1 MFSGICERDEIMPLE
16 IGGRADKQGNKYEI
30 NCIIYEMLK
39 VLDETNYSV
48 IIEALGTDEIGT
60 DILVTTFDGL
70 KEHQQCKARNAS
82 KEYWNISDLKAKDI
96 FSTWK
101 IQLNR
106 DNNRRV
112 SLVSPMACTFL
123 YDLHNR
129 ACNTSGKAE
138 DFYTMQIMKS
148 SKEFQKSYKSFCTEM
163 DLDCDKE
170 VDVLKS
176 IDYLKRIF
184 YKQMSEYELE
194 ERVNQNIQILFSSE
208 QKVVYN
214 ALLSFVVVEDI
225 LGKQITQ
232 SVLCD
237 YFVKQGIVLRLKDG
251 DKRIVPRI
259 NEINREYRE
268 SFRALQGGLIHREE
282 FDDCIKAIENEK
294 STIVTGSAG
303 YGKSGCTEAIL
314 NYCDERKLPYIAV
327 KLDRRI
333 PHKNCEIWG
342 QELGFPGSIVH
353 SIHCISRNENAV
365 IILDQLDALRWT
377 QANSSEALAVC
388 MELIR
393 QVEHLNCERKKKII
407 IIFVCRT
414 YDLENDNNINSLFKK
429 KETAEDD
436 WEIVKVEDFS
446 EDVVTK
452 IVGKHYEQLSS
463 RLKKLLRIPSNLYIW
478 QHLDR
483 EEVYADCLT
492 TSHLI
497 DKWFE
502 QICRKSVTAGLQQKS
517 VCETKE
523 NIVDALDRTGR
534 LYVPKQI
541 LHVEEASLDY
551 LVSSEII
558 TIQNNRVGFAHQSI
572 LDYFISQRMMEK
584 YFDGQDIENIIGG
597 KCKQTPGRRYQ
608 VQMFLQN
615 LLEYDSSDFILIGE
629 RMLISDD
636 IRYYVKYIF
645 YEILGQ
651 IQEPD
656 DNIVQFVV
664 DNCENEIYGKY
675 LLNNV
680 IFSRKQYITILR
692 NQGVWEQW
700 YSEPKKKVLV
710 FTLLQ
715 SITPDLDNEDISFV
729 KKHAFSDRNDD
740 EQFMRCFLH
749 DIMQESAEMFELRMM
764 FYEHYPEYAKEVY
777 IDVKSMMKQFETRTI
792 RLISF
797 WLQNKIKSQ
806 GRYIYRYEEELVDSD
821 DSFFIDNGEI
831 VLNEFLPYIPKESGW
846 EVKYSDWSGRY
857 VHKRSIERACVGLVK
872 KATIALCGKSPEH
885 FWEYYEPY
893 MGRGYHVFNE
903 IILTGLAALSPLYSD
918 RVMRY
923 LGSNVDKNVFDYTS
937 GSDDELGLVKEALKI
952 HGSNCH
958 KEELL
963 LIEDAVCHYISSNA
977 PEWYKRRIEQNKQKV
992 YPPVYWSFW
1001 GDLQYEL
1008 LQCLPEERIGT
1019 KTKELLRVLD
1029 RRFHKVSSHYC
1040 NKNGHSGWVKS
1051 PVSDKNISEGQW
1063 LQIITNRKLKNHGQH
1078 GWIEVKGGFI
1088 ESSYE
1093 AYASDFQ
1100 SVVKQ
1105 HPQEMINLV
1114 LKNKERVLSGFVDS
1128 LFLGVEISEKLEE
1141 VDFSVLEKLLCE
1153 FPCDMNSHR
1162 ASYFCGIVEKVNDAH
1177 WSLEV
1182 MEQLINIALK
1192 HCNPE
1197 LDKPNVTNLE
1207 DKEMKSCDMLH
1218 SNALNC
1224 VRGNAARA
1232 IGHLLWENRELFL
1245 RFKDIIDGLTRDEN
1259 PAVRFAS
1266 LYALWPSYNID
1277 RAWAGEKI
1285 ICLYES
1291 DIRMASFH
1299 DSKNMFFLLYPKYKE
1314 RVINIIGKCFESED
1328 KQLVE
1333 IGGYAVCE
1341 FYIRQNEFETIVTS
1355 VKSRSETQIKTIL
1368 DMAVIYLKVNDYREV
1383 AKDIILTYKSIDM
1396 DVEFPLSK
1404 MFYDKYI
1411 DVKND
1416 REFLR
1421 EFMKTKVSR
1430 RTVRAFVRYLEEN
1443 AVSIVDYADI
1453 IIQLCENILQMEI
1466 ETLREQWGIEDEISK
1481 LIISLY
1487 DETANSSRMTD
1498 KQIAGKCLDLWD
1510 IMFERQ
1516 LGSVREV
1523 SRKLMER

>member
-1 MFSGICERDEIMPLE
+1 MFSGICVRDEIMPLE

-48 IIEALGTDEIGT
+48 IIEALGADEIGT

-82 KEYWNISDLKAKDI
+82 KEYWNISDLKSKDI

-106 DNNRRV
+106 DKNRRV
-112 SLVSPMACTFL
+112 SLVSSMACSFL
-123 YDLHNR
+123 FDLHNR

-138 DFYTMQIMKS
+138 DFYSAQIEKS
-148 SKEFQKSYKSFCTEM
+148 SKEFHKFYKSFCDEM
-163 DLDCDKE
+163 DLDCDKD

-184 YKQMSEYELE
+184 YKQISEYELQ
-194 ERVNQNIQILFSSE
+194 ERINQNIQYLFSSE

-225 LGKQITQ
+225 LGEEITQ

-237 YFVKQGIVLRLKDG
+237 YFTNQGIVFRLKDG
-251 DKRIVPRI
+251 DKRIAPRI
-259 NEINREYRE
+259 NEINQEYRE
-268 SFRALQGGLIHREE
+268 NFRTLLGGFIHREE
-282 FDDCIKAIENEK
+282 FDDCIKVIENEK
-294 STIVTGSAG
+294 SAIISGSAG

-314 NYCDERKLPYIAV
+314 NYCEERKIPCIAI
-327 KLDRRI
+327 KLDRKI

-342 QELGFPGSIVH
+342 KELGFPDSIAH

-377 QANSSEALAVC
+377 QTNSSEALAVC

-393 QVEHLNCERKKKII
+393 QVEYLNFERKKKII
-407 IIFVCRT
+407 TIFVCRT

-429 KETAEDD
+429 NENSESD
-436 WEIVKVEDFS
+436 WEIVKVEELKD
-446 EDVVTK
+446 DVVKK
-452 IVGKHYEQLSS
+452 IVGKRYERLSL

-497 DKWFE
+497 EKWFE

-517 VCETKE
+517 VNETKI
-523 NIVDALDRTGR
+523 NVVDALDRTGR

-541 LHVEEASLDY
+541 LHVEEAGLDY

-558 TIQNNRVGFAHQSI
+558 TIQNNRVGFVHQSI

-584 YFDGQDIENIIGG
+584 YFDEQDIESIIGE

-656 DNIVQFVV
+656 DNIIQFVV
-664 DNCENEIYGKY
+664 ENCENEVYGKY

-680 IFSRKQYITILR
+680 IFSRKQYIAILR
-692 NQGVWEQW
+692 SQGVLERW

-710 FTLLQ
+710 FNLWK
-715 SITPDLDNEDISFV
+715 SIAPDLDSEDISFI
-729 KKHAFSDRNDD
+729 KKHAFNDRNDD

-777 IDVKSMMKQFETRTI
+777 IDVKSMMKKFETRTI

-797 WLQNKIKSQ
+797 LLRNKIKSH
-806 GRYIYRYEEELVDSD
+806 GRYVYRYEEELVDLD
-821 DSFFIDNGEI
+821 NSFLIDNVGG

-857 VHKRSIERACVGLVK
+857 EHKRGIERACVCLVK

-893 MGRGYHVFNE
+893 MGQGYHVFNE
-903 IILTGLAALSPLYSD
+903 IILTGLAALSPLYSN
-918 RVMRY
+918 RIMRY
-923 LGSNVDKNVFDYTS
+923 IGSNVDKNVFDYTS
-937 GSDDELGLVKEALKI
+937 GADDELGLVKKVLKI
-952 HGSNCH
+952 HGSNCD

-963 LIEDAVCHYISSNA
+963 IIEDAICRYISPNA
-977 PEWYKRRIEQNKQKV
+977 SEWYKRRIERNKQKE

-1001 GDLQYEL
+1001 GDLRYEL
-1008 LQCLPEERIGT
+1008 LQCLPEERTST
-1019 KTKELLRVLD
+1019 KTKQLLRVLN
-1029 RRFHKVSSHYC
+1029 RRFHKVSSRYC
-1040 NKNGHSGWVKS
+1040 NNNGHSGWVKS
-1051 PVSDKNISEGQW
+1051 PVSDKNISKRQW
-1063 LQIITNRKLKNHGQH
+1063 LQIITNSKLKNRGQ
-1078 GWIEVKGGFI
+1078 GRWVEVKGGFI

-1093 AYASDFQ
+1093 AYASTFQ
-1100 SVVKQ
+1100 SVVRQ
-1105 HPQEMINLV
+1105 HPKEMINLV
-1114 LKNKERVLSGFVDS
+1114 LENKERVLPAFVDS
-1128 LFLGVEISEKLEE
+1128 LFLGIEVSEKLEE
-1141 VDFSVLEKLLCE
+1141 VDFSVIEKLLCE

-1162 ASYFCGIVEKVNDAH
+1162 ASYFCEIVKKINNVN
-1177 WSLEV
+1177 WSSAV

-1192 HCNPE
+1192 HSNPE

-1224 VRGNAARA
+1224 VRGNAART
-1232 IGHLLWENRELFL
+1232 IGHLLWEDRELFL
-1245 RFKDIIDGLTRDEN
+1245 YFKDIIDGLTKDEN

-1266 LYALWPSYNID
+1266 LYALWPAYNID
-1277 RAWAGEKI
+1277 REWAGEKI

-1291 DIRMASFH
+1291 DIRMASFN
-1299 DSKNMFFLLYPKYKE
+1299 DSRNMFFLLYPKYKE
-1314 RVINIIGKCFESED
+1314 RIINIIEQCFESED
-1328 KQLVE
+1328 KELAAM
-1333 IGGYAVCE
+1333 GGYAVCE

-1355 VKSRSETQIKTIL
+1355 VECRSEEQIKAIL
-1368 DMAVIYLKVNDYREV
+1368 DMAVIYLKVDDYREV

-1404 MFYDKYI
+1404 MFYDKYV

-1416 REFLR
+1416 RDFLR

-1430 RTVRAFVRYLEEN
+1430 RTVSAFVHYLEEN

-1453 IIQLCENILQMEI
+1453 IVQLCENILQMEI
-1466 ETLREQWGIEDEISK
+1466 ETLREQWSIEDEISK

-1487 DETANSSRMTD
+1487 DETANSSKMTD
-1498 KQIAGKCLDLWD
+1498 KQISSKCLDLWD

>member
-1 MFSGICERDEIMPLE
+1 MPFE
-16 IGGRADKQGNKYEI
+16 KGGRADKQGNKYEI
-30 NCIIYEMLK
+30 NCIIYEILK
-39 VLDETNYSV
+39 ILDETNYSV
-48 IIEALGTDEIGT
+48 IIEALGIDEIGT
-60 DILVTTFDGL
+60 DILVTTFDGQ

-82 KEYWNISDLKAKDI
+82 KEYWNISDLKSKDI
-96 FSTWK
+96 LSAWK

-112 SLVSPMACTFL
+112 SLVSPMACSFL
-123 YDLHNR
+123 FDLHNR
-129 ACNTSGKAE
+129 ACNASGKAE
-138 DFYTMQIMKS
+138 DFYSTQIMKS
-148 SKEFQKSYKSFCTEM
+148 SKEFQKFYKNFCAEM
-163 DLDCDKE
+163 NLDCDKD

-184 YKQMSEYELE
+184 YKQISEYELQ
-194 ERVNQNIQILFSSE
+194 ERINQNIQYLFSSE

-214 ALLSFVVVEDI
+214 ALLSFIVAEDI

-237 YFVKQGIVLRLKDG
+237 YFIKQGIVLRLKDG
-251 DKRIVPRI
+251 DKRIAPRI
-259 NEINREYRE
+259 NEINQEYRE
-268 SFRALQGGLIHREE
+268 NFRALQGGLIHREE

-294 STIVTGSAG
+294 SAIISGSAG

-314 NYCDERKLPYIAV
+314 NYCEERKLPYIAI

-342 QELGFPGSIVH
+342 RELGLPGSIVH
-353 SIHCISRNENAV
+353 SIHYISRNENAV

-393 QVEHLNCERKKKII
+393 QVECLNCERKKKII

-429 KETAEDD
+429 EKTAEDD
-436 WEIVKVEDFS
+436 WKIVKVEDFN

-452 IVGKHYEQLSS
+452 IVGKHYEQLSF
-463 RLKKLLRIPSNLYIW
+463 RLKRLLRIPSNLYIW

-517 VCETKE
+517 VSETKAS
-523 NIVDALDRTGR
+523 IVDALDRTGR

-541 LHVEEASLDY
+541 LHVEEAGLDY

-558 TIQNNRVGFAHQSI
+558 TIQNNKVGFAHQSI

-584 YFDGQDIENIIGG
+584 YFAGQDIENIIGE

-615 LLEYDSSDFILIGE
+615 LLEYDSSDFLLIGE

-656 DNIVQFVV
+656 DNIIQFVV
-664 DNCENEIYGKY
+664 ENCENEIYGKY

-680 IFSRKQYITILR
+680 IFSRKQYIAILR
-692 NQGVWEQW
+692 NQGILERW
-700 YSEPKKKVLV
+700 YSDQKKKIVV
-710 FTLLQ
+710 FNLLQ
-715 SITPDLDNEDISFV
+715 SITPDLDNGDISFI

-749 DIMQESAEMFELRMM
+749 DIVEESAEMFELRMM

-806 GRYIYRYEEELVDSD
+806 GRYVYRYEEELVDSE
-821 DSFFIDNGEI
+821 DSFLIDNGEAI
-831 VLNEFLPYIPKESGW
+831 LNEFLSYIPKESGW
-846 EVKYSDWSGRY
+846 EVKYGDWSGKY
-857 VHKRSIERACVGLVK
+857 AHKRGIERACVCLVK
-872 KATIALCGKSPEH
+872 KATMALCGKSPER
-885 FWEYYEPY
+885 FWEYFEPY
-893 MGRGYHVFNE
+893 MGQGYHVFNE
-903 IILTGLAALSPLYSD
+903 IILTGLAALSPLYSN

-923 LGSNVDKNVFDYTS
+923 LGSNVDKNGFDYTS
-937 GSDDELGLVKEALKI
+937 GADDELGLVKEVLKI
-952 HGSNCH
+952 HGSNCDE
-958 KEELL
+958 EELIM
-963 LIEDAVCHYISSNA
+963 IENSICQYISPNA
-977 PEWYKRRIEQNKQKV
+977 SEWYKRRIEQNKQKE

-1008 LQCLPEERIGT
+1008 LQCLPEERTST

-1029 RRFHKVSSHYC
+1029 RRFHKASSRYC

-1051 PVSDKNISEGQW
+1051 PVSNKNISKRQW
-1063 LQIITNRKLKNHGQH
+1063 LQIITNSKLKNRGQH
-1078 GWIEVKGGFI
+1078 RWVEVKGGFI

-1100 SVVKQ
+1100 SAVKQ

-1114 LKNKERVLSGFVDS
+1114 LENKERVLPVFVDS
-1128 LFLGVEISEKLEE
+1128 LFLGLEVSEKLEE
-1141 VDFSVLEKLLCE
+1141 VDFSIIERLLHE
-1153 FPCDMNSHR
+1153 FPCDMESHR
-1162 ASYFCGIVEKVNDAH
+1162 ASYFCGIIEKIDDVN
-1177 WSLEV
+1177 WSSEV
-1182 MEQLINIALK
+1182 MEQLINIALN

-1224 VRGNAARA
+1224 VRGNAART
-1232 IGHLLWENRELFL
+1232 IGHLLWEDRELFP
-1245 RFKDIIDGLTRDEN
+1245 RFKDTIDGLTKDEN

-1277 RAWAGEKI
+1277 REWAGEKI
-1285 ICLYES
+1285 IYLYES

-1299 DSKNMFFLLYPKYKE
+1299 DSRNMFFLLYPKYKE
-1314 RVINIIGKCFESED
+1314 RVINIIKNSFESED

-1333 IGGYAVCE
+1333 MGGYAVCE
-1341 FYIRQNEFETIVTS
+1341 FYIRQNEFETIVMS
-1355 VKSRSETQIKTIL
+1355 VESRNEEHIKAIL
-1368 DMAVIYLKVNDYREV
+1368 DMAVIYLKVDDYREV

-1396 DVEFPLSK
+1396 DVEIPLSK
-1404 MFYDKYI
+1404 MFCDKYV

-1421 EFMKTKVSR
+1421 EFMKTRVSR
-1430 RTVRAFVRYLEEN
+1430 RTVRAFVHYLEEN
-1443 AVSIVDYADI
+1443 AIFIVDYADI
-1453 IIQLCENILQMEI
+1453 IIQLCENVLLMEI
-1466 ETLREQWGIEDEISK
+1466 ETLRKQWGIEDEISK

-1487 DETANSSRMTD
+1487 DETANSSKMAD

>member
-1 MFSGICERDEIMPLE
+1 MPFE
-16 IGGRADKQGNKYEI
+16 KGGRADKQGNKYEI
-30 NCIIYEMLK
+30 NCIIYEILK
-39 VLDETNYSV
+39 ILDETNYSV
-48 IIEALGTDEIGT
+48 IIEALGIDEIGT
-60 DILVTTFDGL
+60 DILVTTFDGQ

-82 KEYWNISDLKAKDI
+82 KEYWNISDLKSKDI
-96 FSTWK
+96 LSAWK

-112 SLVSPMACTFL
+112 SLVSPMACSFL
-123 YDLHNR
+123 FDLHNR
-129 ACNTSGKAE
+129 ACNASGKAE
-138 DFYTMQIMKS
+138 DFYSTQIMKS
-148 SKEFQKSYKSFCTEM
+148 SKEFQKFYKNFCAEM
-163 DLDCDKE
+163 NLDCDKD

-184 YKQMSEYELE
+184 YKQISEYELQ
-194 ERVNQNIQILFSSE
+194 ERINQNIQYLFSSE

-214 ALLSFVVVEDI
+214 ALLSFIVAEDI

-237 YFVKQGIVLRLKDG
+237 YFIKQGIVLRLKDG
-251 DKRIVPRI
+251 DKRIAPRI
-259 NEINREYRE
+259 NEINQEYRE
-268 SFRALQGGLIHREE
+268 NFRALQGGLIHREE

-294 STIVTGSAG
+294 SAIISGSAG

-314 NYCDERKLPYIAV
+314 NYCEERKLPYIAI

-342 QELGFPGSIVH
+342 RELGLPGSIVH
-353 SIHCISRNENAV
+353 SIHYISRNENAV

-393 QVEHLNCERKKKII
+393 QVECLNCERKKKII

-429 KETAEDD
+429 EKTAEDD
-436 WEIVKVEDFS
+436 WKIVKVEDFN

-452 IVGKHYEQLSS
+452 IVGKHYEQLSF
-463 RLKKLLRIPSNLYIW
+463 RLKRLLRIPSNLYIW

-517 VCETKE
+517 VSETKAS
-523 NIVDALDRTGR
+523 IVDALDRTGR

-541 LHVEEASLDY
+541 LHVEEAGLDY

-558 TIQNNRVGFAHQSI
+558 TIQNNKVGFAHQSI

-584 YFDGQDIENIIGG
+584 YFAGQDIENIIGE

-615 LLEYDSSDFILIGE
+615 LLEYDSSDFLLIGE

-656 DNIVQFVV
+656 DNIIQFVV
-664 DNCENEIYGKY
+664 ENCENEIYGKY

-680 IFSRKQYITILR
+680 IFSRKQYIAILR
-692 NQGVWEQW
+692 NQGILERW
-700 YSEPKKKVLV
+700 YSDPKKKIVV
-710 FTLLQ
+710 FNLLQ
-715 SITPDLDNEDISFV
+715 SITPDLDNGDISFI

-749 DIMQESAEMFELRMM
+749 DIVEESAEMFELRMM

-806 GRYIYRYEEELVDSD
+806 GRYVYRYEEELVDSE
-821 DSFFIDNGEI
+821 DSFLIDNGEAI
-831 VLNEFLPYIPKESGW
+831 LNEFLSYIPKESGW
-846 EVKYSDWSGRY
+846 EVKYGDWSGKY
-857 VHKRSIERACVGLVK
+857 AHKRGIERACVCLVK
-872 KATIALCGKSPEH
+872 KATMALCGKSPER
-885 FWEYYEPY
+885 FWEYFEPY
-893 MGRGYHVFNE
+893 MGQGYHVFNE
-903 IILTGLAALSPLYSD
+903 IILTGLAALSPLYSN

-923 LGSNVDKNVFDYTS
+923 LGSNVDKNGFDYTS
-937 GSDDELGLVKEALKI
+937 GADDELGLVKEVLKI
-952 HGSNCH
+952 HGSNCDE
-958 KEELL
+958 EELIM
-963 LIEDAVCHYISSNA
+963 IENSICQYISPNA
-977 PEWYKRRIEQNKQKV
+977 SEWYKRRIEQNKQKE

-1008 LQCLPEERIGT
+1008 LQCLPEERTST

-1029 RRFHKVSSHYC
+1029 RRFHKASSRYC

-1051 PVSDKNISEGQW
+1051 PVSNKNISKRQW
-1063 LQIITNRKLKNHGQH
+1063 LQIITNSKLKNRGQH
-1078 GWIEVKGGFI
+1078 RWVEVKGGFI

-1100 SVVKQ
+1100 SAVKQ

-1114 LKNKERVLSGFVDS
+1114 LENKERVLPVFVDS
-1128 LFLGVEISEKLEE
+1128 LFLGLEVSEKLEE
-1141 VDFSVLEKLLCE
+1141 VDFSIIERLLHE
-1153 FPCDMNSHR
+1153 FPCDMESHR
-1162 ASYFCGIVEKVNDAH
+1162 ASYFCGIIEKIDDVN
-1177 WSLEV
+1177 WSSEV
-1182 MEQLINIALK
+1182 MEQLINIALN

-1224 VRGNAARA
+1224 VRGNAART
-1232 IGHLLWENRELFL
+1232 IGHLLWEDRELFP
-1245 RFKDIIDGLTRDEN
+1245 RFKATIDGLTKDEN

-1277 RAWAGEKI
+1277 REWAGEKI
-1285 ICLYES
+1285 IYLYES

-1299 DSKNMFFLLYPKYKE
+1299 DSRNMFFLLYPKYKE
-1314 RVINIIGKCFESED
+1314 RVINIIKNSFESED

-1333 IGGYAVCE
+1333 MGGYAVCE
-1341 FYIRQNEFETIVTS
+1341 FYIRQNEFETIVMS
-1355 VKSRSETQIKTIL
+1355 VESRNEEQIKAIL
-1368 DMAVIYLKVNDYREV
+1368 DMAVIYLKVDDYREV

-1396 DVEFPLSK
+1396 DVEIPLSK
-1404 MFYDKYI
+1404 MFCDKYV

-1421 EFMKTKVSR
+1421 EFMKTRVSR
-1430 RTVRAFVRYLEEN
+1430 RTVRAFVHYLEEN
-1443 AVSIVDYADI
+1443 AIFIVDYADI
-1453 IIQLCENILQMEI
+1453 IIQLCENVLLMEI
-1466 ETLREQWGIEDEISK
+1466 ETLRKQWGIEDEISK

-1487 DETANSSRMTD
+1487 DETANSSKMAD

>member
-1 MFSGICERDEIMPLE
+1 MPLE

-70 KEHQQCKARNAS
+70 KEHQQCKARNTS

-106 DNNRRV
+106 DNSRRV

-129 ACNTSGKAE
+129 ACNTSGNSE
-138 DFYTMQIMKS
+138 DFYSMQIMKS
-148 SKEFQKSYKSFCTEM
+148 GKEFQKFYKSFCAEM
-163 DLDCDKE
+163 ELDCDKE
-170 VDVLKS
+170 IDVLKS

-184 YKQMSEYELE
+184 YKQMSEYELK
-194 ERVNQNIQILFSSE
+194 ERINHNIQVLFSSE

-251 DKRIVPRI
+251 DKRIAPRI
-259 NEINREYRE
+259 NEINREFRE
-268 SFRALQGGLIHREE
+268 SFRALQGGLIHRGE

-294 STIVTGSAG
+294 SIIISGSAG
-303 YGKSGCTEAIL
+303 FGKSGCTEAIS
-314 NYCDERKLPYIAV
+314 NYCNERKLPYVAV

-342 QELGFPGSIVH
+342 QELGLPGSIVH
-353 SIHCISRNENAV
+353 SIHYISRNENAV

-377 QANSSEALAVC
+377 QANSSEAIAVC

-393 QVEHLNCERKKKII
+393 QVEYLNCERKKKII

-414 YDLENDNNINSLFKK
+414 YDLENDNNINLLFKK
-429 KETAEDD
+429 EEPAEYD

-452 IVGKHYEQLSS
+452 IVGKYYEQLSF

-483 EEVYADCLT
+483 KEIYTDCLT

-502 QICRKSVTAGLQQKS
+502 QICRKSVTVGLQQKS

-523 NIVDALDRTGR
+523 KIVDALDKTGR

-558 TIQNNRVGFAHQSI
+558 TIQDNKVGFAHQSI
-572 LDYFISQRMMEK
+572 LDYFISQKMMEK
-584 YFDGQDIENIIGG
+584 YFDEQDIRNIIGE
-597 KCKQTPGRRYQ
+597 KCRQTPARRYQ

-629 RMLISDD
+629 RMLMSDD

-656 DNIVQFVV
+656 DNIIRFVV
-664 DNCENEIYGKY
+664 NNCENEVYGKY

-680 IFSRKQYITILR
+680 IFSRKQYISILR
-692 NQGVWEQW
+692 NQGVFEQW

-729 KKHAFSDRNDD
+729 KKHAFRDRNDD
-740 EQFMRCFLH
+740 EQFMRCFFH

-764 FYEHYPEYAKEVY
+764 FYEHYPEYAKDVY
-777 IDVKSMMKQFETRTI
+777 IDVKSTMKQFETRII

-797 WLQNKIKSQ
+797 CLQNKIKSE
-806 GRYIYRYEEELVDSD
+806 GRYVYCYEEELVDSD

-831 VLNEFLPYIPKESGW
+831 VLNVLLPYIPKESGW
-846 EVKYSDWSGRY
+846 EVKYSNWSGRY
-857 VHKRSIERACVGLVK
+857 VHRRSIERACVNLVK
-872 KATIALCGKSPEH
+872 KATIAICCKSPER

-893 MGRGYHVFNE
+893 MGQGYHVFNE
-903 IILTGLAALSPLYSD
+903 IILTGLAALSSLYSD

-923 LGSNVDKNVFDYTS
+923 LGSNVEKNVFDYTS
-937 GSDDELGLVKEALKI
+937 GADDELGLVKEALII

-963 LIEDAVCHYISSNA
+963 LVEDAVCRYISPNA
-977 PEWYKRRIEQNKQKV
+977 TEWYKRRIEQNKQKV

-1001 GDLQYEL
+1001 GDLQHEL

-1029 RRFHKVSSHYC
+1029 RRFHKASSRYC
-1040 NKNGHSGWVKS
+1040 NKNGHSGGVKS
-1051 PVSDKNISEGQW
+1051 PVSDKNISERQW
-1063 LQIITNRKLKNHGQH
+1063 LQIITNKKLKNHRQH
-1078 GWIEVKGGFI
+1078 RWIEVKGGFI

-1114 LKNKERVLSGFVDS
+1114 LKNKERVLPMFVDS
-1128 LFLGVEISEKLEE
+1128 LFLGVEMSEKLGE
-1141 VDFSVLEKLLCE
+1141 VDFPVLEKLLCE

-1162 ASYFCGIVEKVNDAH
+1162 ASYFCGIVEKVNNTH
-1177 WSLEV
+1177 WSLAV

-1197 LDKPNVTNLE
+1197 LDKPNLINLK
-1207 DKEMKSCDMLH
+1207 DKEMKSCDRLH
-1218 SNALNC
+1218 TNALNC
-1224 VRGNAARA
+1224 VRGIAART
-1232 IGHLLWENRELFL
+1232 IGHLLWKDRELFL
-1245 RFKDIIDGLTRDEN
+1245 LFKDIIDELTRDKN
-1259 PAVRFAS
+1259 PEVRFVS

-1299 DSKNMFFLLYPKYKE
+1299 DSKNMFFLLYPKYKK
-1314 RVINIIGKCFESED
+1314 RVINIIEKCFESED

-1333 IGGYAVCE
+1333 MGGYAVCE

-1355 VKSRSETQIKTIL
+1355 VKSRNETQIKAIL

-1383 AKDIILTYKSIDM
+1383 AKDIILKYKTIDI
-1396 DVEFPLSK
+1396 DVEFSLSK
-1404 MFYDKYI
+1404 MFYDKCI

-1416 REFLR
+1416 KEFLR
-1421 EFMKTKVSR
+1421 EFMITKVSS

-1453 IIQLCENILQMEI
+1453 IIQLCGNILQMEI
-1466 ETLREQWGIEDEISK
+1466 KSPREQWGIEDEISK